1 MENLITYVLFA
12 VGLYVLVKGAD
23 FLVSSASTIARRF
36 GLPELIIGLTI
47 VAFGTSLPEMFVS
60 GMAAVRGNT
69 DLAIGNVLGS
79 NIANI
84 LLILG
89 LAATICPIQVT
100 RQTTWKEIPLSLL
113 AAVVLGILAN
123 DVLLADSS
131 ANILSRGDG
140 LVLLCFVGIF
150 LAYIL
155 SVAKNG
161 NGNAPAPASLEPA
174 WRTGAKLL
182 GGLVMLS
189 LGGQWIVDGALALGA
204 LFGASESLMGLTV
217 VAVGTSLPEL
227 ATSVVAAHR
236 GNADI
241 AVGNVVGSNIINI
254 FWILGATSLLQP
266 LPFHAGLNADVQV
279 CLAATVLL
287 FTFMFTGTRYRLNRL
302 HGLALLAT
310 YTAYTTYLILRG

>member
-1 MENLITYVLFA
+1 MLFA
-12 VGLYVLVKGAD
+12 VGLYALVKGAD

-36 GLPELIIGLTI
+36 GLPELVIGLTI

-60 GMAAVRGNT
+60 GLAAVRGNT

-113 AAVVLGILAN
+113 AALVLGILAN
-123 DVLLADSS
+123 DVLLDDEATS
-131 ANILSRGDG
+131 ILSRADG
-140 LVLLCFVGIF
+140 LILLCFVGIF

-155 SVAKNG
+155 SVAKG
-161 NGNAPAPASLEPA
+161 DTITPATAHEPEA
-174 WRTGAKLL
+174 TWKTSVKLV
-182 GGLVMLS
+182 GGLVLLS
-189 LGGQWIVDGALALGA
+189 LGGQWIVNGALAIGTL
-204 LFGASESLMGLTV
+204 LGASESLMGLTV

-227 ATSVVAAHR
+227 ATSAVAAYR

-241 AVGNVVGSNIINI
+241 AVGNVVGSNILNI
-254 FWILGATSLLQP
+254 FWILGLTAAFRP
-266 LPFHAGLNADVQV
+266 LPFQSGLNGDVEV
-279 CLAATVLL
+279 CLAATALL
-287 FTFMFTGTRYRLNRL
+287 FAFMFTGTRYRLSRT
-302 HGLALLAT
+302 HGLILLLLYAV
-310 YTAYTTYLILRG
+310 YVVYLVIRG